1 MKKLIGKFTRL
12 DLRKNAAKVIKI
24 QIKYS
29 TVKHSPKEWRKDNM
43 KIISTVYQYVILTG
57 LDDWLGWKKE
67 KESGL
72 TCPDREA
79 HMEEEK
85 QWYTQEQIRQLNADF
100 NYENYE
106 QFYEK
111 ADEEEGE
118 DGSGPDDNHVSE
130 SEGSSVP
137 GGQESSRDKKQK
149 KKKKKSDNAKKL
161 KEEEDG
167 KGFDGAV
174 SESNILYQ
182 MESKVK
188 LDPHFME
195 NYEQWLE
202 DEVWSYFD

>member
-1 MKKLIGKFTRL
+1 MKKLITKFTRL

-29 TVKHSPKEWRKDNM
+29 TIKHSPKEWRKDNM
-43 KIISTVYQYVILTG
+43 KIISTVYQYVELTG

-79 HMEEEK
+79 QMEEEK
-85 QWYTQEQIRQLNADF
+85 QWFTQEQIRQLNADF

-118 DGSGPDDNHVSE
+118 DGSGVDEVSE
-130 SEGSSVP
+130 SEASSVP
-137 GGQESSRDKKQK
+137 GAQDSNREKKQK
-149 KKKKKSDNAKKL
+149 KKSKKKKSD
-161 KEEEDG
+161 
-167 KGFDGAV
+167 
-174 SESNILYQ
+174 
-182 MESKVK
+182 
-188 LDPHFME
+188 
-195 NYEQWLE
+195 
-202 DEVWSYFD
+202 